1 VAVVYKASDLHSDM
15 RHVAVKLFAESQ
27 AHTWLGAEF
36 FARECRVL
44 QELRHPAVIDLLDWG
59 TDDATGERLLVLEWT
74 DNTLASR
81 RGDSFEGV
89 GLLLR
94 RRRTPDPGGAVVRA
108 WAACLAPEI
117 ESPRTSCWDMA
128 GQPKIADFSIAKV
141 DQRWGPSRTV
151 GAFESHPSPRLKTM
165 MARRA
170 AAGLLELRRPRPVL
184 PTEIQFRDYSDIQR
198 ALAPVD
204 VLETIE
210 ECHDPSCRRPLDLEE
225 VGRCGRMCD
234 CSLRQKGTG

>member
-1 VAVVYKASDLHSDM
+1 MAVVYKASDLHSDM

-117 ESPRTSCWDMA
+117 
-128 GQPKIADFSIAKV
+128 
-141 DQRWGPSRTV
+141 
-151 GAFESHPSPRLKTM
+151 
-165 MARRA
+165 
-170 AAGLLELRRPRPVL
+170 
-184 PTEIQFRDYSDIQR
+184 
-198 ALAPVD
+198 
-204 VLETIE
+204 
-210 ECHDPSCRRPLDLEE
+210 
-225 VGRCGRMCD
+225 
-234 CSLRQKGTG
+234 